1 MKWMI
6 PLLTLA
12 ALPVFTA
19 CAPTPPEAP
28 PLPPGDDGTGAD
40 PLRPLS
46 PPAGVGLIS
55 TVAASRAPI
64 PPPPARPGPS
74 TPMVRRDCGA
84 RPTPPHKAVG
94 LRGGGGAEVS
104 GAAGTKGSGAG
115 TATPKRKDITAPPRA
130 RYRGEAEDA
139 VPAQVNEAEA
149 LPNDGGAGKAG
160 RADQASP
167 IAPGAV
173 GGDAAAPAGPP
184 PAPTTAD
191 AAKPAAA
198 AKPLADAAPAAPAEP
213 DAGATPPPA
222 AAPVAAEAPVEE
234 AKAGGEGYAT
244 RRPRSN
250 KKAEAA
256 PPPPPTPRLD
266 WGATV
271 FLSNDDSMSLAS
283 AQRLLWAV
291 ERGAPF
297 TTGQVRPH
305 ELLNYFTFDT
315 AASTGGAFSVLG
327 AAEQQGDTLSVALA
341 VRGASP
347 PRPPLDL
354 SLVVDRSG
362 SMAADGRMEYVQRG
376 LLLAIDQLV
385 AGDRVDLVL
394 FDSEVCAPVESFVVG
409 RDDLELLKA
418 EVRAVRPRSATD
430 LNGGLS
436 AAYGIQS
443 ARADA
448 AGRARR
454 VLLLTDAFLNE
465 GSVNPDLLAAAAR
478 HYDEHGLRVTA
489 VGVGREFND
498 AVLDKLT
505 ERSRGSYVYLG
516 SELVVDRVFGAG
528 FASLVHTV
536 AEDVQ
541 FALELPPDL
550 AMQRFYGEES
560 STVAAEVQPIHFAAG
575 TTQLFLQDLKLRGA
589 GRDQQLQLVA
599 RYTNPA
605 TGARETERFAAPV
618 SALLAADPHNLH
630 KAQAL
635 MRWSDLLLAWSLGDR
650 SCAQSSAVYAATD
663 RAAGDAELAYVAQL
677 TGKLCGE
684 QPPVGAPGAG
694 LVAYTV
700 RLNSDVPIAEVAL
713 RCGADQWR
721 SRLSGS
727 DTVARFAAIRP
738 GACQLVLEG
747 QVPMTA
753 AVQVPETGGQSTCV
767 LRGGRVSCG

>member
-12 ALPVFTA
+12 TLPLLTG
-19 CAPTPPEAP
+19 CAPTPADGP
-28 PLPPGDDGTGAD
+28 PPPPGDDGAGA
-40 PLRPLS
+40 RPIS
-46 PPAGVGLIS
+46 PPADVGLIS
-55 TVAASRAPI
+55 TVAATRAPI
-64 PPPPARPGPS
+64 PAPPARPGPS

-84 RPTPPHKAVG
+84 RPTPPHKTVG
-94 LRGGGGAEVS
+94 ARGGGGAEGS
-104 GAAGTKGSGAG
+104 GAVGTKGSGAT
-115 TATPKRKDITAPPRA
+115 TAAPKRKDIAAPPRA
-130 RYRGEAEDA
+130 RYRGAEEDRA
-139 VPAQVNEAEA
+139 PAQGDLASNSTADGPVAQDGNFSAE
-149 LPNDGGAGKAG
+149 PEV
-160 RADQASP
+160 
-167 IAPGAV
+167 APGAV
-173 GGDAAAPAGPP
+173 GSGAAAPAGPP
-184 PAPTTAD
+184 PTPAPATGGLVA
-191 AAKPAAA
+191 PAAQ
-198 AKPLADAAPAAPAEP
+198 PLADAAPAAPHP
-213 DAGATPPPA
+213 DPAPPPA
-222 AAPVAAEAPVEE
+222 AAPAAEAPVEE
-234 AKAGGEGYAT
+234 AKPAADGYAA
-244 RRPRSN
+244 RRPHSN

-256 PPPPPTPRLD
+256 PSPPPPPTPRLD

-291 ERGAPF
+291 ERGATF

-376 LLLAIDQLV
+376 VLLALDQLV
-385 AGDRVDLVL
+385 TGDRVDLVL

-409 RDDLELLKA
+409 RDDLEQLKA
-418 EVRAVRPRSATD
+418 EVRGIRPRSATD

-436 AAYGIQS
+436 AAYAIQS
-443 ARADA
+443 RRTDA

-478 HYDEHGLRVTA
+478 HYDDHGLRVTA

-498 AVLDKLT
+498 AVLDTLT

-516 SELVVDRVFGAG
+516 SEVVVDRIFGAG

-541 FALELPPDL
+541 FALELPTDL

-560 STVAAEVQPIHFAAG
+560 STVAADVQPIHFAAG
-575 TTQLFLQDLKLRGA
+575 TTQLFLQDLKVRGA

-618 SALLAADPHNLH
+618 AALLAADPHNLH

-650 SCAQSSAVYAATD
+650 SCAQAAAVYAATE
-663 RAAGDAELAYVAQL
+663 RAAGDAELAYVARL
-677 TGKLCGE
+677 TAGLCGE
-684 QPPVGAPGAG
+684 QPPASAPGAG

-753 AVQVPETGGQSTCV
+753 SVQVPETGGQSTCV